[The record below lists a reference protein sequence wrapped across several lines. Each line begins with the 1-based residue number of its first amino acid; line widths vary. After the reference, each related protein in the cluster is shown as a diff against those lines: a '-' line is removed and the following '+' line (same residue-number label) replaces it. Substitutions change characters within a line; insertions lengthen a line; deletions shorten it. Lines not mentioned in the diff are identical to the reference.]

1 MLTNQQLV
9 AEMPGLR
16 KFAYK
21 LTGNVANAEDLLQNT
36 LLRALEKKALFEDG
50 LSVFSWVS
58 KMMYN
63 LFVSDYRTKVRFESQ
78 YDPELAIANAS
89 VTPDYE
95 TTRQVEQVGKA
106 MHSLPETQRD
116 VLMMVC
122 IHNMSYEDVAA
133 KLNVPVGTVR
143 SRLSRAREA
152 LKAKMN
158 MAENETATLAPTNY
172 IAGKSGYDLL
182 AA

>member
-21 LTGNVANAEDLLQNT
+21 LTGNAANAEDLFQNT
-36 LLRALEKKALFEDG
+36 LLRALEKKDLFEDG
-50 LSVFSWVS
+50 HSVFSWVS

-63 LFVSDYRTKVRFESQ
+63 LFVSDYRTKIRFESQ

-95 TTRQVEQVGKA
+95 TSRQVEQVGKA
-106 MHSLPETQRD
+106 MHALPESQRN

-122 IHNMSYEDVAA
+122 VHNMSYEDVAH
-133 KLNVPVGTVR
+133 KLGVPVGTVR

-152 LKAKMN
+152 LKVHMH
-158 MAENETATLAPTNY
+158 MSQDETAILAPTNY
-172 IAGKSGYDLL
+172 TGGKSGYDLL